1 MDLAC
6 VSSTFSVKQM
16 LVQSLRL
23 RDKTFVIAFLNKYH
37 ADDACFSLF
46 ESVAAAPT
54 EYALS
59 NLSRGASARFLF
71 LKWINLTETEL
82 LEWVLSFPK
91 DVHKELL
98 GHIRYAHLQQEEQ
111 LFRFK

>member
-1 MDLAC
+1 

-71 LKWINLTETEL
+71 LKWINLVGITDGE
-82 LEWVLSFPK
+82 VVSLS
-91 DVHKELL
+91 HKNSQYSDKF
-98 GHIRYAHLQQEEQ
+98 ITNTINNT
-111 LFRFK
+111 